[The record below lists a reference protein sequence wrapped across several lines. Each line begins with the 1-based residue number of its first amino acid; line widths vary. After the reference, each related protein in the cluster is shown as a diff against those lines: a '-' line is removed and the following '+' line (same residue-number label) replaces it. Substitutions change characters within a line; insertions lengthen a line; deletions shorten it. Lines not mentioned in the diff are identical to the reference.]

1 MPGTSPGMTSE
12 GDVGSKPSADD
23 LEADRARALSAF
35 PVSRETAARLDEF
48 LELLLKWQQTTNLIA
63 PSTVGEV
70 WTRHILDSL
79 QLLPLAP
86 DAKTWVDLGSG
97 GGFPGLVIAC
107 ALIGRPDA
115 KVHLVESNRKK
126 AGFLREAARRLAVP
140 ALVHATR
147 IEDFVDTFGES
158 ADVVM
163 ARAVAPVRNLL
174 SLAEPLLKNGAIG
187 LFPKGQD
194 VETELTEAAKYWII
208 ETDAVPSLTS
218 AQGRVLVVRTARR
231 R

>member
-1 MPGTSPGMTSE
+1 MARR
-12 GDVGSKPSADD
+12 PSGVPRPSD
-23 LEADRARALSAF
+23 LESHRARALASI

-48 LELLLKWQQTTNLIA
+48 LELLLKWQQTTNQIA
-63 PSTVGEV
+63 PSTVPEI

-79 QLLPLAP
+79 QLLRLAP
-86 DAKTWVDLGSG
+86 TARTWVDLGSG

-107 ALIGRPDA
+107 ALAERPGI

-126 AGFLREAARRLAVP
+126 AGFLREAARRLGVP
-140 ALVHATR
+140 ALVHAMR
-147 IEDFVDTFGES
+147 IEDFVNTFGES
-158 ADVVM
+158 ADVVT
-163 ARAVAPVRNLL
+163 ARALASLGELL
-174 SLAEPLLKNGAIG
+174 SLVEPLLKNGAIG

-208 ETDAVPSLTS
+208 EADSIPSLTS
-218 AQGRVLVVRTARR
+218 APGRVLIIRTVRR